1 MPQMLRV
8 QTRFGSPFKATRFF
22 VLSFSGKRL
31 FMRKIKCLLLL
42 LAGFNAFSQQTDSS
56 HLVAQKPKPEYT
68 WIFSSPKLINANTV
82 EMIPAGF
89 LEFKVA
95 HNFGDIAGDNGGIE
109 NFFGLDNAQDIRIGF
124 QYGVS
129 KKVNLIA
136 ARAKGA
142 DQFPN
147 TIELRRLYELGIKY
161 RLMQQANDPAH
172 PFSISLFGNIVA
184 CAMKAQSDTT
194 LLWKKTDNSFETF
207 SDRLSETLQ
216 LMIARKFGKVSL
228 QLSPTIVYR
237 HYVMEGDQNAIF
249 ALGGAIRLPV
259 VGKFSVIA
267 DYFHS
272 FLSQSTIDFFKDPA
286 KGGLGS
292 PDGVRFYDA
301 FGIGAEFLTEGHVF
315 HLNFTNAIEI
325 LENRLIPRN
334 TKSWGKGEYRWAF
347 TISRDFDLL
356 WKKRNR
362 KK

>member
-1 MPQMLRV
+1 
-8 QTRFGSPFKATRFF
+8 
-22 VLSFSGKRL
+22 
-31 FMRKIKCLLLL
+31 MRKVKGLFLL

-56 HLVAQKPKPEYT
+56 QLVSAKQQPEYI
-68 WIFSSPKLINANTV
+68 WVFSSPKLINANTV
-82 EMIPAGF
+82 EMLPAGI
-89 LEFKVA
+89 LQFKVT

-109 NFFGLDNAQDIRIGF
+109 QFFGLDNVQDVRIGF
-124 QYGVS
+124 QYGLS
-129 KKVNLIA
+129 KKVNIIA

-147 TIELRRLYELGIKY
+147 TIELRQLYELGIKY
-161 RLMQQANDPAH
+161 RLTQQANGAGH
-172 PFSISLFGNIVA
+172 PFSISFFGNIVA
-184 CAMKAQSDTT
+184 CAMEAEPDTT
-194 LLWKKTDNSFETF
+194 LLWKKTDNSFESF

-216 LMIARKFGKVSL
+216 LMIARKFGKLSL

-237 HYVMEGDQNAIF
+237 HYVMEGDQNTIF

-259 VGKFSVIA
+259 AGRFSIIA
-267 DYFHS
+267 DYFHP
-272 FLSQSTIDFFKDPA
+272 FLAQSTIDFFKDPT
-286 KGGLGS
+286 KGGLGT

-334 TKSWGKGEYRWAF
+334 TKSWGKGEFRWGF
-347 TISRDFDLL
+347 TITRDFDLL

-362 KK
+362 NK